1 MQKLKPETIELNMLL
16 QAVFER
22 YGYDFRNYAKASIKR
37 RVLSHLSDAGCETI
51 SALQHQ
57 ILYSPE
63 AFEKLLF
70 KLSVNVTEM
79 FRDPDFYLAL
89 KQDVFPELM
98 KKPRINIWHAGCST
112 GEEVYSLA
120 ILLKEE
126 GLYDRCR
133 IYATDIDDHALV
145 KAMEAIYPAQNMKA
159 YTINYNNAGGKASFN
174 DYYNAKYDFAM
185 LAKGLKKNITF
196 SNHNLACDSVFG
208 EMDLIFCR
216 NVLIY
221 FDRDLQNRVFGLFRD
236 SLSENGVLCLGLRET
251 IRVSKYTDAFE
262 DMVPSQKIYRAKK
275 LS

>member
-16 QAVFER
+16 EAIFVR

-37 RVLSHLSDAGCETI
+37 RVLSHLSDAGCQTI

-57 ILYSPE
+57 ILYSPQ
-63 AFEKLLF
+63 AFAKLLF

-89 KQDVFPELM
+89 KKEVFPQLL
-98 KKPRINIWHAGCST
+98 KRQRIKIWHAGCST

-120 ILLKEE
+120 IFLTEE
-126 GLYDRCR
+126 GLYDRCHL
-133 IYATDIDDHALV
+133 YATDIDDHALS
-145 KAMEAIYPAQNMKA
+145 KARDAIYPVKEMKA
-159 YTINYNNAGGKASFN
+159 FTTNYNNAGGRASFS
-174 DYYNAKYDFAM
+174 DYYRAKYDFAM
-185 LAKGLKKNITF
+185 LDKALKRNITF

-221 FDRDLQNRVFGLFRD
+221 FNRELQDRVIGLFKD
-236 SLSENGVLCLGLRET
+236 SLAENGVLCLGSRET
-251 IRVSKYTDAFE
+251 IRVSKYTDVFE
-262 DMVPSQKIYRAKK
+262 DMVPSQKIYRIKK
-275 LS
+275 QS